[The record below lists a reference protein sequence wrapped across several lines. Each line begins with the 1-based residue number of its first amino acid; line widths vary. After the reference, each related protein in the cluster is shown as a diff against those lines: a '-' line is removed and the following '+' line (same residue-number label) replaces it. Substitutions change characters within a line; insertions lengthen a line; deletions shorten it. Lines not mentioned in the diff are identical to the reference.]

1 MASLIPSGARSTKF
15 NFRSL
20 GGGIMM
26 RVFVV
31 LILFSVTTLSGCA
44 SHGLNG
50 LGIGAGLGAI
60 AGQAIGRN
68 TEATLIGAGVG
79 TLFGYITG
87 NEVDK
92 FNQNYQV
99 IPRQQYQPQGYYYPQ
114 QQQAPQ
120 QYWVPR

>member
-1 MASLIPSGARSTKF
+1 
-15 NFRSL
+15 
-20 GGGIMM
+20 MM
-26 RVFVV
+26 R
-31 LILFSVTTLSGCA
+31 LILFATLLFSVILSGCA

-50 LGIGAGLGAI
+50 AGIGAGIGAI

-92 FNQNYQV
+92 FNQNYHV
-99 IPRQQYQPQGYYYPQ
+99 APRQQYPPQGYYH